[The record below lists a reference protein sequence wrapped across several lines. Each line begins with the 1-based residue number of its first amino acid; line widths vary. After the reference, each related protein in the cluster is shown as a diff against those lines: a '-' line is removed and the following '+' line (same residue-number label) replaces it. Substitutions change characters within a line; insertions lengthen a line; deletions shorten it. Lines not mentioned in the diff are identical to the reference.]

1 MVGCKMR
8 WKKSV
13 QNRQAPNLQCG
24 LMQFAN
30 GGCQWPIPLSFCG
43 PNRRNC
49 TFLCSECCILYH
61 PRHPT
66 LCNTSREISHEITV
80 DALLNALCISNISIK
95 PIKMIFSKRLT
106 VEVWMGPWR
115 KGAVMLRLDSWWLA
129 WPQMLLLPWWL
140 LLEVVGEQ
148 LTAGSDPD
156 GCQEG
161 YDCCCWDRMQT
172 RRRRRQQRPRPVLWC
187 GWEYS
192 LTGDAGWFQNQICSL
207 KDSFINLDQDL

>member
-1 MVGCKMR
+1 MFLFEIPNQSLLKPFSEMWEWWDVKWGGKSQCKIGR
-8 WKKSV
+8 PLICNAAWCNSQTV
-13 QNRQAPNLQCG
+13 V
-24 LMQFAN
+24 AN
-30 GGCQWPIPLSFCG
+30 GQSLFLFVDPIEEIALFYVRSVAY
-43 PNRRNC
+43 
-49 TFLCSECCILYH
+49 YH

-66 LCNTSREISHEITV
+66 LCNTSRGISHEITV

-129 WPQMLLLPWWL
+129 WPQMLQLPWWL
-140 LLEVVGEQ
+140 LLEVVGVQ

-161 YDCCCWDRMQT
+161 YDCCC
-172 RRRRRQQRPRPVLWC
+172 
-187 GWEYS
+187 
-192 LTGDAGWFQNQICSL
+192 
-207 KDSFINLDQDL
+207 